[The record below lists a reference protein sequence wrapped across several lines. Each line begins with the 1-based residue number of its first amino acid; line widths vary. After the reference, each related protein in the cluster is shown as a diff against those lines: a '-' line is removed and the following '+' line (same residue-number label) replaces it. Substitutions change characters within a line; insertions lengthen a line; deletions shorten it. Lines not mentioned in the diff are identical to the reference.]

1 MPSWNKK
8 KGFFFFFT
16 ALNTFFFFFKIFE
29 QERQFL
35 QNTVHHLTGKL
46 LQNRALPRRKGRKSG
61 RCGTAVMP
69 TRPHTFLQAQ
79 ATHKSKQ
86 LGSMS
91 DDLISK

>member
-16 ALNTFFFFFKIFE
+16 ALNTFFFFLKIFE

-46 LQNRALPRRKGRKSG
+46 LQNRALPRRKGREV
-61 RCGTAVMP
+61 RALRNCGDA
-69 TRPHTFLQAQ
+69 HTSTHLSASTSHPQKQA
-79 ATHKSKQ
+79 AWFNER
-86 LGSMS
+86 
-91 DDLISK
+91 

>member
-16 ALNTFFFFFKIFE
+16 ALNTFFFFLKIFE

-46 LQNRALPRRKGRKSG
+46 LQNRELSWRKGREV
-61 RCGTAVMP
+61 RA
-69 TRPHTFLQAQ
+69 LQNRGDACMS
-79 ATHKSKQ
+79 THLSASTSHPQKQ
-86 LGSMS
+86 VAWFNER
-91 DDLISK
+91 